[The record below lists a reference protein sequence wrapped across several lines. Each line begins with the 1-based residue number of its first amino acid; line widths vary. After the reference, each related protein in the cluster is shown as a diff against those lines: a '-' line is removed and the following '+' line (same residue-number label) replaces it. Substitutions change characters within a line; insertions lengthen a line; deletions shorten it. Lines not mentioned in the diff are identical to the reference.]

1 MEKWLHDDFM
11 YIKET
16 ALMNREDHVK
26 KLEKEFALKQA
37 INQNKLLHED
47 DDMMALKNIVTK
59 KKS

>member
-1 MEKWLHDDFM
+1 MEEWLHDDFM
-11 YIKET
+11 YVKET